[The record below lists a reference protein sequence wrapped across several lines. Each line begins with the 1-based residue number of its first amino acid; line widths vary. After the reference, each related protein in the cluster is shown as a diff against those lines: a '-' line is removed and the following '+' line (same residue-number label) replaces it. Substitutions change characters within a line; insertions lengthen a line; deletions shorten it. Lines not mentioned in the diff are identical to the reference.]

1 MVVADG
7 RRITYALDG
16 DAVAGDLVRRQ
27 AEVAALRDISV
38 LEPDIEDVV
47 ARPHAYL
54 DSGARGAISTFATID
69 DVEAGLARLRG
80 DLEDGTWKRRHD
92 HLLRQSEL
100 DLGYRLVIARRAGEA
115 EP

>member
-7 RRITYALDG
+7 RRITSALDG

-47 ARPHAYL
+47 ARLYTGLIGAPVLLSSPPRSGSRMIDANDVSRPN
-54 DSGARGAISTFATID
+54 DSRMISRT
-69 DVEAGLARLRG
+69 
-80 DLEDGTWKRRHD
+80 
-92 HLLRQSEL
+92 
-100 DLGYRLVIARRAGEA
+100 
-115 EP
+115 

>member
-38 LEPDIEDVV
+38 L
-47 ARPHAYL
+47 
-54 DSGARGAISTFATID
+54 
-69 DVEAGLARLRG
+69 
-80 DLEDGTWKRRHD
+80 
-92 HLLRQSEL
+92 
-100 DLGYRLVIARRAGEA
+100 
-115 EP
+115 